1 MVILKGHLE
10 LRNGYI
16 MVYFFNIL
24 IDKHVYRSS
33 LAHCPLL
40 PVRYVLYINVKQ
52 LCDVL

>member
-10 LRNGYI
+10 LRYEINSYI
-16 MVYFFNIL
+16 MVYLFNIL

-40 PVRYVLYINVKQ
+40 PVRYVLYINV
-52 LCDVL
+52 

>member
-10 LRNGYI
+10 LRYEINGYI
-16 MVYFFNIL
+16 MVYLFNIL

-40 PVRYVLYINVKQ
+40 PVKYVLYINV
-52 LCDVL
+52 